1 MNVTVNKKPV
11 ELPVSAG
18 ITDLIQQL
26 NLPSAQGI
34 AIAVNQQVIPKS
46 EWNTCILKDNDEI
59 LLIRAT
65 QGG

>member
-46 EWNTCILKDNDEI
+46 EWNTCVLKDNDEI

>member
-26 NLPSAQGI
+26 NLPSAQSI

>member
-11 ELPVSAG
+11 ELPVLAG

>member
-46 EWNTCILKDNDEI
+46 EWSTCILKDNDEI

>member
-46 EWNTCILKDNDEI
+46 EWNTCILKDDDEI